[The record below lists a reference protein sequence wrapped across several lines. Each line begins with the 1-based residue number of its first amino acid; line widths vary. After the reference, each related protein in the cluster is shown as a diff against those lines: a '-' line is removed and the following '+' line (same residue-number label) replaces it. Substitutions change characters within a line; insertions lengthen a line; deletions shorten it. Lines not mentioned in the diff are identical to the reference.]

1 MDKSELNQE
10 LGFDPALLDTPEMDL
25 YRFGFYGDNPPEC
38 LKSVLDALHEN
49 EPK

>member
-1 MDKSELNQE
+1 MDKAGIAQE
-10 LGFDPALLDTPEMDL
+10 LGFDPELLDTPEMDL

-38 LKSVLDALHEN
+38 LKPVLDALK